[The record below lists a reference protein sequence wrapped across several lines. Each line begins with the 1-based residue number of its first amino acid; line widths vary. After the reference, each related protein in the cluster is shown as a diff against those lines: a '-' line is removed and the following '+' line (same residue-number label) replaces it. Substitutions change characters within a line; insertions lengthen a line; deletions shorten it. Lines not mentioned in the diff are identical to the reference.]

1 MGICLFKAEA
11 SNYKLQKS
19 NLQFKLM
26 QNMQRL
32 DDIKDE
38 LDRNESKANA
48 TDSARAMEAAQN
60 GIDYY
65 DGYKK
70 MGKKTEVEA
79 LHDKAEYKQL
89 FAEEQELEFENDS
102 IDKELEYING
112 MIEAFDK
119 GKENDIKNSGLWCYG
134 G

>member
-1 MGICLFKAEA
+1 MGLCLFKTEA

-48 TDSARAMEAAQN
+48 TDSARAMTAAQK
-60 GIDYY
+60 GADYY
-65 DGYKK
+65 DEYKK
-70 MGKKTEVEA
+70 NGWKTAVEEMR
-79 LHDKAEYKQL
+79 DTVKYKQL
-89 FAEEQELEFENDS
+89 FAEEQELEFENAS
-102 IDKELEYING
+102 IDTELTYIED
-112 MIEAFDK
+112 MIETFDK
-119 GKENDIKNSGLWCYG
+119 GKKNEIKNSGLWCYG